1 MTERD
6 IIEFDL
12 NSFNEIDVI
21 TSCEMSRKRKSMSHK
36 EQSTNPNEDNVDENL
51 FKISTSKFNY
61 IEEEALRIKIIP
73 ATFSELMDTDG
84 LIESEDLPQTVK
96 DLYLEE
102 MTPNKIMTFDPDE
115 HPEMNETMYS
125 FLVKLK
131 IVLRNNIQFRDVP
144 REERFIDDMTVD
156 LMRSMK
162 YDDGKEFTM
171 GSCTLKLSVGSRNF
185 AAEADREGRRGTGII
200 WIMQE
205 NKHINDNWYKEGDI
219 QLISCMIAAC
229 QANLRITRSIYPE
242 KMLGIKI
249 KGDEMYFYS
258 FCIKEE
264 YITDLSRGVP
274 NEDLEV
280 LKYPDKEGL
289 HISIP
294 VQRKEIISHLWTMRQ
309 QALKLRKIKE
319 YTM

>member
-1 MTERD
+1 
-6 IIEFDL
+6 
-12 NSFNEIDVI
+12 
-21 TSCEMSRKRKSMSHK
+21 MSRKRKTVSYK
-36 EQSTNPNEDNVDENL
+36 EQSTDPSDEDIDENM
-51 FKISTSKFNY
+51 FKNSTSKFNY
-61 IEEEALRIKIIP
+61 VEEKALRIKIIP
-73 ATFSELMDTDG
+73 TMFSELMDIDDSG
-84 LIESEDLPQTVK
+84 LVENDDLPQTVK

-115 HPEMNETMYS
+115 HPEINETMYP
-125 FLVKLK
+125 FLIKLRM
-131 IVLRNNIQFRDVP
+131 VMFNNVQFSDVH
-144 REERFIDDMTVD
+144 REEKFIDDMTVD

-171 GSCTLKLSVGSRNF
+171 KSCTLKLSIGSRNF

-205 NKHINDNWYKEGDI
+205 NKHINDNWYREGDI

-229 QANLRITRSIYPE
+229 QANLRVIRDIYPE
-242 KMLGIKI
+242 KMLGIKV

-258 FCIKEE
+258 FRIKKE
-264 YITDLSRGVP
+264 YIMDLSRGIP

-280 LKYPDKEGL
+280 LKYPDKKGL
-289 HISIP
+289 RISVP

-309 QALKLRKIKE
+309 QALKLQKIKE